1 MRREMV
7 VIETPKWSMK
17 KMDLQPPRGVEEG
30 REPYDFKLA
39 YLSPVPI
46 PFNYGCMPFRKADD
60 GMFADCVIV
69 GHKMRQ
75 GDDGFYLIIGAVE
88 FEDNGEKD
96 TKYIASND
104 GKRHELRIHLF
115 FKIYE
120 KAKFFIGLL
129 TGKGFTKSSYKGIRW
144 Y

>member
-1 MRREMV
+1 MPII
-7 VIETPKWSMK
+7 VIETPKWNMQKFDYIPSCTCGSCYN
-17 KMDLQPPRGVEEG
+17 PPRFRRV
-30 REPYDFKLA
+30 Y
-39 YLSPVPI
+39 YSPIPI
-46 PFNYGCMPFRKADD
+46 PFNYGCMPNSIGED
-60 GMFADCVIV
+60 GMPQDIIVV
-69 GHKMRQ
+69 GHKMKQ
-75 GDDGFYLIIGAVE
+75 GTEILLGLIGEVE

-104 GKRHELRIHLF
+104 GERHELRIHLF

-129 TGKGFTKSSYKGIRW
+129 TGKGFTKSSYKGIKW